1 MSPLYDQRS
10 TSSSARRAGGRH
22 PSTSS
27 RPPGDSFPR
36 ASSLDHS
43 PPTSGRW
50 IRRPPHRRDGQ
61 SLGPARG
68 SVGLMTLYF
77 FIVQGSQGVGYFQYA
92 NSRPSADRVRPFSP
106 RGRRWPGGPDEGG
119 GSAGRPVGSTA
130 NRNDGCRRPVAC
142 DRAPPLTRPHKN
154 DVSAVVCGLP
164 LPLRER
170 ECAQPLAFAAP
181 SATVR
186 RRISGSL
193 P

>member
-27 RPPGDSFPR
+27 RPPGVSFPR

-77 FIVQGSQGVGYFQYA
+77 FIVQGSQGVGISEYA
-92 NSRPSADRVRPFSP
+92 TSRVFLRPF
-106 RGRRWPGGPDEGG
+106 RGKA
-119 GSAGRPVGSTA
+119 AGAAWRMGA
-130 NRNDGCRRPVAC
+130 
-142 DRAPPLTRPHKN
+142 
-154 DVSAVVCGLP
+154 GLG
-164 LPLRER
+164 R
-170 ECAQPLAFAAP
+170 
-181 SATVR
+181 SMSR
-186 RRISGSL
+186 RRRRGQSPPSDPLLGPPSPELGEGKALRVGAECCGILIPLLNKQGITT
-193 P
+193 